1 MNGTVC
7 YSLLLTSQALVT
19 HPMHTQVFCS
29 LLSLSLSL
37 NGHVWVGGSIKMSGE
52 EGLMYICMREGASKS
67 DAHNAVGVTP
77 LSHRQNVSVMSAS
90 CAVNWY

>member
-1 MNGTVC
+1 MQVKLFHVTEQMGGTVC

-37 NGHVWVGGSIKMSGE
+37 S
-52 EGLMYICMREGASKS
+52 
-67 DAHNAVGVTP
+67 
-77 LSHRQNVSVMSAS
+77 
-90 CAVNWY
+90 